1 MDLEPFLS
9 VSAVVV
15 ICSITLSIFCYYKT
29 NTSLV
34 LSDRYLFSQTSFMMT
49 LITGV
54 ILLLQAYFFI
64 LSLFQVEKKVHTS
77 ALTNR
82 DNQQAQ
88 DEKAKHKSKG
98 KKQSVV
104 KFISLSVISLCF
116 LIWYNVIDRLPRCLY
131 EIKENHYEYLYST
144 ASINNW
150 CSLSMHSCIIW
161 LLVIA
166 LRLSQ
171 RPSTTH
177 PRSNDFYA
185 ALTYMCYVFAIISHT
200 VFSLG

>member
-64 LSLFQVEKKVHTS
+64 LSLF
-77 ALTNR
+77 
-82 DNQQAQ
+82 
-88 DEKAKHKSKG
+88 
-98 KKQSVV
+98 
-104 KFISLSVISLCF
+104 
-116 LIWYNVIDRLPRCLY
+116 
-131 EIKENHYEYLYST
+131 
-144 ASINNW
+144 
-150 CSLSMHSCIIW
+150 
-161 LLVIA
+161 
-166 LRLSQ
+166 
-171 RPSTTH
+171 
-177 PRSNDFYA
+177 
-185 ALTYMCYVFAIISHT
+185 
-200 VFSLG
+200 